1 MAPSTPGRPDR
12 TPDNHVTYYNDDGTA
27 KLSTVVAHS
36 LADLMGTDVR
46 HAERALYRSIDPA
59 SLDRLFRERH
69 DGSPRYDGQTS
80 FTVDAYSVVVSAAG
94 EIRISP
100 ISRDD

>member
-1 MAPSTPGRPDR
+1 M
-12 TPDNHVTYYNDDGTA
+12 TYFDDDGTA

-46 HAERALYRSIDPA
+46 HAERELYKSIDPV
-59 SLDRLFRERH
+59 SLDSLFRERH
-69 DGSPRYDGQTS
+69 DGSPRYDGHTS
-80 FTVDAYSVVVSAAG
+80 FTVSGYAVVISAAG

-100 ISRDD
+100 IRPEE